1 MPPVRAIRA
10 LAGSGLVAL
19 GLAACVPVP
28 TPTVSTME
36 EPPSAELAAL
46 RPGEAIAVLD
56 DGAPDSSWVAG
67 CVQERLASGLPQN
80 RVLDDQAGRDRFF
93 PWLEPGTV
101 PRDDAAVARMFE
113 HAATRDRLADERLRY
128 ILKIGLTEERV
139 GDGFEQGLAG
149 AAFWKLADRASAEV
163 IDVEAQCCRPGG
175 TARATGVQGYAHVVQ
190 WGFIVISMVE
200 TAACHELADALL
212 EVLKPAATPR

>member
-1 MPPVRAIRA
+1 MPRRPIRTLAPVCA
-10 LAGSGLVAL
+10 VAL

-36 EPPSAELAAL
+36 EPPSAELSTL
-46 RPGEAIAVLD
+46 RPGEAIAMLD
-56 DGAPDSSWVAG
+56 DGVPESAWVAG
-67 CVQERLASGLPQN
+67 CVQERLAKGLPAN
-80 RVLDDQAGRDRFF
+80 RVLDDQSGRDRFF

-101 PRDDAAVARMFE
+101 PQDDDAVARMFE
-113 HAATRDRLADERLRY
+113 HAVARNRLTDERLRY
-128 ILKIGLTEERV
+128 ILKIGLTEESV
-139 GDGFEQGLAG
+139 GDGFEQVIAG
-149 AAFWKLADRASAEV
+149 ASFWKVTNRAAAEV

-175 TARATGVQGYAHVVQ
+175 IARATGVQGHAHVVQ

-212 EVLKPAATPR
+212 DVLKPAASPSR

>member
-1 MPPVRAIRA
+1 MPPVPAIRA
-10 LAGSGLVAL
+10 LASSCLVVL

-36 EPPSAELAAL
+36 NPPSAELTAL

-56 DGAPDSSWVAG
+56 DGAAESSWVAG
-67 CVQERLASGLPQN
+67 CVQERLAKGLPGN
-80 RVLDDQAGRDRFF
+80 RVLDDQTTRDRFF
-93 PWLEPGTV
+93 PWLEPDTV
-101 PRDDAAVARMFE
+101 PKDDAAVARMFE
-113 HAATRDRLADERLRY
+113 HAAARNRLTDERMRY
-128 ILKIGLTEERV
+128 ILKIGLTEESV
-139 GDGFEQGLAG
+139 GDGVEQVIAG
-149 AAFWKLADRASAEV
+149 AAFWKLTDRATAEV

-200 TAACHELADALL
+200 TAACHELADTLL
-212 EVLKPAATPR
+212 DVLKPAPAR